1 MVEMILEYKEMIFQG
16 IGDTLYMTLMS
27 TILAHV
33 IGIPL
38 GVILVVTAAKG
49 ISPNKTINSV
59 LGAIVNVGRSIP
71 FTILMVAL
79 IPFTR
84 FIVGSAIGATAAIV
98 PLTIAAAPFVARMV
112 ESSISEVDPG
122 VVEAAN
128 TMGATNWQIAYS
140 VLIPEAVPSLIRG
153 FSITTIT
160 LIGYSAMAGA
170 FGAGGLGD
178 IAIRYGYYRYDKD
191 IMIFTIALI
200 VIIVQI
206 IQMIFNIVA
215 NKIDKRNR

>member
-1 MVEMILEYKEMIFQG
+1 MVEMILEYKEMILQG
-16 IGDTLYMTLMS
+16 ISDTLYMTLMS
-27 TILAHV
+27 TILAHI

-49 ISPNKTINSV
+49 ISPNKSINSV

-84 FIVGSAIGATAAIV
+84 FIVGTAIGATAAIV

-122 VVEAAN
+122 VVEAAK